1 MRLGVIA
8 DDFTGATDIASFLV
22 NNGMATIQF
31 NGIPETLPQVEAQ
44 ALVVSLKSRSC
55 PVDQA
60 VSQSLAALQ
69 WLQQQGCTQF
79 YFKYCSTFDSTSQ
92 GNIGPVIDAL
102 LAALGEQHTVISPA
116 LPVNGRTVY
125 QGYLFVMDQLLAE
138 SGMKNHPVTPMKD
151 SNLLRLIEAQA
162 SGRAGL
168 VPTSV
173 MDQGAE
179 AVSQQL
185 QQLFHQG
192 VSYGVLDCLNEQH
205 LLTQGRALHNMKLV
219 TGGSGLALGLARHWA
234 ASSAQ
239 TTSATEA
246 GYPQGQQGVVLSGS
260 CSAMTNQ
267 QVAVYQQKAPA
278 KAIDIAQ
285 CMGSDEQRA
294 AYAQQLSQWVQ
305 SHHTQ
310 TLAPLIY
317 ATAQPDVLHR
327 IQQQY
332 GMAAASQ
339 GIEQLFA
346 LLAVHLQ
353 QAGYTRFIVAGGETS
368 GVVCQALAID
378 AFHIGPSI
386 SPGVPWVKSISP
398 HAPISLALKSGN
410 FGDEDFFARAQ
421 SAFPLFG

>member
-22 NNGMATIQF
+22 NNGMTAIQF
-31 NGIPETLPQVEAQ
+31 NGIPENPPQADAQ

-79 YFKYCSTFDSTSQ
+79 YFKYCSTFDSTPQ

-102 LAALGEQHTVISPA
+102 LAALGERHTVISPA

-138 SGMKNHPVTPMKD
+138 SGMRNHPVTPMKE
-151 SNLLRLIEAQA
+151 SHLLRLIEAQA
-162 SGRAGL
+162 QGRAGL
-168 VPTSV
+168 VPASV

-179 AVSQQL
+179 AVAQQL
-185 QQLFHQG
+185 QQLYDDG
-192 VSYGVLDCLNEQH
+192 VSYAVLDCLNESH
-205 LLTQGRALHNMKLV
+205 LLTQGRALHSMKLV
-219 TGGSGLALGLARHWA
+219 TGGSGLAMGLARHWA
-234 ASSAQ
+234 TANTQ
-239 TTSATEA
+239 PTSATAA
-246 GYPQGQQGVVLSGS
+246 GSPQGQRAVVLSGS

-267 QVAVYQQKAPA
+267 QVALYQQQAPA

-285 CMGSDEQRA
+285 CIGSEAQRA
-294 AYAQQLSQWVQ
+294 VYAEQLSQWVQ
-305 SHHTQ
+305 SQ
-310 TLAPLIY
+310 DAAPLAPLVY
-317 ATAQPDVLHR
+317 ATAQPAVLQQ

-332 GMAAASQ
+332 GMEIASQ

-346 LLAVHLQ
+346 LLAVRLQ
-353 QAGYTRFIVAGGETS
+353 QAGFTRFIVAGGETS

-398 HAPISLALKSGN
+398 NTPISLALKSGN
-410 FGDEDFFARAQ
+410 FGDENFFARAQ
-421 SAFPLFG
+421 REFPV